1 MRKVNGLRDD
11 ITRCI
16 HFGSKILSS
25 FKINRD
31 RKLYM
36 INYYAQ
42 RQNTCTLSQ
51 TNFVVSPPPPP
62 HSARPTLITRQNQYA
77 MCVPNLFR
85 RIYEIF

>member
-51 TNFVVSPPPPP
+51 TNFVVSPPPFGTTDFNNT
-62 HSARPTLITRQNQYA
+62 SKSICNVRTQFISK
-77 MCVPNLFR
+77 NL
-85 RIYEIF
+85 